1 MHRYIGIAT
10 PFISEWAHRLTGI
23 CKPDT
28 LKEFSNRLGHYTIQV
43 NSTNF
48 NDKGKDSSGSH
59 GASLTGRELLKPEEV
74 GLVESPYSLIS
85 LSGKM
90 PLMLIS
96 PDLSFYHFNDELGLG
111 DENHNMMVYK
121 SMQDGREER
130 NVGEMKLW
138 GIWNDYLIMDEYE
151 DEYESVSKDEKLS
164 FLD

>member
-1 MHRYIGIAT
+1 
-10 PFISEWAHRLTGI
+10 
-23 CKPDT
+23 
-28 LKEFSNRLGHYTIQV
+28 
-43 NSTNF
+43 
-48 NDKGKDSSGSH
+48 
-59 GASLTGRELLKPEEV
+59 
-74 GLVESPYSLIS
+74 
-85 LSGKM
+85 M